1 MIDMKCEKFIDE
13 IAELLEMEDVN
24 ALNENTCF
32 HELDEWTS
40 LSVMSLIAF
49 FDDEYDKRIKDVDI
63 MKCMTVKD
71 LYRLATE

>member
-32 HELDEWTS
+32 RELDEWTS